1 MKKEELTE
9 TEKVLVAVLA
19 YDAVATGRVDEGG
32 AFVAYAVMK
41 LGVQWNTPY
50 RMRYLEQEYYKQK
63 HGFES
68 NF

>member
-9 TEKVLVAVLA
+9 TEKVLVTVLA
-19 YDAVATGRVDEGG
+19 YDAVATGRVEDGG

-41 LGVQWNTPY
+41 LGNKWNTPE
-50 RMRYLEQEYYKQK
+50 RMNYLEREYYKQK
-63 HGFES
+63 HAFES